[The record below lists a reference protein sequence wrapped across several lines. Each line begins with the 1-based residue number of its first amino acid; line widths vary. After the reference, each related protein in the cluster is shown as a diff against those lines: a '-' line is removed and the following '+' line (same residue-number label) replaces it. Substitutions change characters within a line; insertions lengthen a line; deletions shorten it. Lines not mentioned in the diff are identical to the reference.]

1 MKRNLNKNSILKS
14 MLSVS
19 GIVLLSKALG
29 FVKQMITAKYFGATI
44 QTDLISI
51 SEGLITNLDYLLVQA
66 LSTAFIPTYLA
77 VSNAREN
84 DTKRF
89 VSDCIK
95 VFFLITAAVSAV
107 VFAASP
113 LVAKILAPSYSQET
127 SAQLAKY
134 IRILTPVFILVT
146 EMALFNSLLKA
157 NKSFVPGEL
166 IGFNHSVIVIVLVY
180 AIGQTLGA
188 DTLIVAFIAY
198 AAFNLLFLALLSRKY
213 WSFQPSGKPFIS
225 EDVRQLLRMMGPL
238 ILGYSLVFVNQ
249 QVDKIIVSGLGDGV
263 VTAMSYAAVLSNFI
277 TTLVG
282 SLCSVIF
289 TYVTQHIVKQEDGAA
304 AELTVSSCV
313 QLVTLLLPV
322 SILTVLNTGDIVTI
336 VFGRG
341 RFDQTAVANCSYALI
356 GYGMMF
362 VPVVIRE
369 LFSRFQYGYGD
380 SKRPMINS
388 SISIGVNIILS
399 IALSR
404 FWGVLGVTIATSVSI
419 LVCAVLNAVSSRR
432 YNNDLEFRLI
442 VRYVPRWL
450 IGAAICA
457 AVTLAGKQW
466 LGGLHTLLR
475 FLIIAA
481 VAFAGYG
488 AVTISILKP
497 LLKRLRSR

>member
-1 MKRNLNKNSILKS
+1 MKKNSILKS

-77 VSNAREN
+77 VSNTREN

-113 LVAKILAPSYSQET
+113 LVAKILAPSYSPET

-166 IGFNHSVIVIVLVY
+166 IGFNHSVIVIVLVFV
-180 AIGQTLGA
+180 IGQTFGA

-213 WSFQPSGKPFIS
+213 WSIQPSGKPFLS
-225 EDVRQLLRMMGPL
+225 EDVKQLLRMMGPL

-289 TYVTQHIVKQEDGAA
+289 TYVTQHIVKGEDDAA
-304 AELTVSSCV
+304 AGLTVSSCI
-313 QLVTLLLPV
+313 QMVTLLLPV
-322 SILTVLNTGDIVTI
+322 SILTILNTEDIVTV

-356 GYGMMF
+356 GYAMMF

-369 LFSRFQYGYGD
+369 LFSRYQYGYGD

-388 SISIGVNIILS
+388 SVSIGINIVLS
-399 IALSR
+399 ILLSR
-404 FWGVLGVTIATSVSI
+404 FWGVLGVTVATSFSI
-419 LVCAVLNAVSSRR
+419 LACAVLNVISSKR
-432 YNNDLEFRLI
+432 YHGGLKLRLAA
-442 VRYVPRWL
+442 RYLPRWI
-450 IGAAICA
+450 IGAAICVV
-457 AVTLAGKQW
+457 VTLAGRQW
-466 LGGLHTLLR
+466 LTGLHAVLR
-475 FLIIAA
+475 FLII
-481 VAFAGYG
+481 VVISFAGYG

-497 LLKRLRSR
+497 LLKRLRNR